1 MAGVVCFAHDN
12 TEGGLMLG
20 LSHGGTTIYSSDL
33 PSGEV
38 LVGTMDGV
46 VKLRRDGDR
55 WPVVGRSLEGRH
67 IHALL
72 FVDGTVFAG
81 AWWDGVY
88 ASEDGGET
96 WEARDAGID
105 VRSLF
110 SLAAVD
116 RDGGK
121 RLFAGTE
128 PAHLYYS
135 DDMGM
140 TWAELPAV
148 RSVASVP
155 RWRFAADPF
164 EAHLK
169 HINFH
174 PRDRQHI
181 YVSIEVGGLLEST
194 DGGETWADVEV
205 PNPDVHRTVIDPRN
219 PSVLRTTGGAG
230 LLLSEDGGR
239 SWQELFGKQNDIG
252 GYPDQL
258 VHVPSDPDTM
268 YVSASRTGPRSW
280 VQDGSVEGFAGG
292 RIGRSTDGGRSWT
305 VLTGGLPDRLHG
317 NVEAM
322 CLEEAGAS
330 VQLFAGM
337 TDGEVWWTGDGGER
351 WSMVAQLAP
360 VSKSVHTEM
369 LTGERT
375 HALKFADGELVQK
388 TV

>member
-1 MAGVVCFAHDN
+1 MI
-12 TEGGLMLG
+12 G

-33 PSGEV
+33 PSDEA
-38 LVGTMDGV
+38 LVGTTDGV
-46 VKLRRDGDR
+46 VKLRRDGER
-55 WPVVGRSLEGRH
+55 WPVVSHSLARKH

-88 ASEDGGET
+88 ASQDGGET

-110 SLAAVD
+110 SLAVVE
-116 RDGGK
+116 REGRK

-140 TWAELPAV
+140 TWTELPEV

-174 PRDRQHI
+174 PLDPAHM

-194 DGGETWADVEV
+194 DGGETWADLEA
-205 PNPDVHRTVIDPRN
+205 PNPDVHRTVIDHRN
-219 PSVLRTTGGAG
+219 PSVLWTTGGAG

-239 SWQELFGKQNDIG
+239 SWQELFGKENDIG

-268 YVSASRTGPRSW
+268 YVSASQTGPRSW
-280 VQDGSVEGFAGG
+280 VRDGSTEGFAGG
-292 RIGRSTDGGRSWT
+292 RIAKSTNGGRSWT

-322 CLEEAGAS
+322 CLEEAGES

-337 TDGEVWWTGDGGER
+337 TDGEVWWTGDGGES

-375 HALKFADGELVQK
+375 HALRFSDGERVEK
-388 TV
+388 RA

>member
-1 MAGVVCFAHDN
+1 MI
-12 TEGGLMLG
+12 G
-20 LSHGGTTIYSSDL
+20 LSHGGATIYESDS
-33 PSGEV
+33 PSNEL

-46 VKLRRDGDR
+46 VKLRRDGEEWR
-55 WPVVGRSLEGRH
+55 ESARSLQGKH

-72 FVDGTVFAG
+72 FVDGAVFAG
-81 AWWDGVY
+81 AWRDGVY
-88 ASEDGGET
+88 ASQDHGET

-110 SLAAVD
+110 SLAVVEKE
-116 RDGGK
+116 GGT

-140 TWAELPAV
+140 TWTELPEV
-148 RSVASVP
+148 RSVESLP

-174 PRDRQHI
+174 PHDPERM
-181 YVSIEVGGLLEST
+181 YVSIEVGGLLESV
-194 DGGETWADVEV
+194 DGGATWTDIAV
-205 PNPDVHRTVIDPRN
+205 PNPDVHRTLIDHRN
-219 PSVLRTTGGAG
+219 PSVLWTTGGAG
-230 LLLSEDGGR
+230 LLLSEDGGK
-239 SWQELFGKQNDIG
+239 SWTELFGKENDIG
-252 GYPDQL
+252 AYPDQL
-258 VHVPSDPDTM
+258 VHLPSDPDIM

-280 VQDGSVEGFAGG
+280 VQDSSVGGFAGG
-292 RIGRSTDGGRSWT
+292 RIAKSADGGRSWT
-305 VLTGGLPDRLHG
+305 ALSGGLPDRLHG

-322 CLEEAGAS
+322 CLEEAGES

-337 TDGEVWWTGDGGER
+337 TDGEIWRSGDGGET
-351 WSMVAQLAP
+351 WSCIARLAP

-375 HALKFADGELVQK
+375 HALQFMDGARVEKV
-388 TV
+388 V